1 MTPSADHAR
10 LGGRSLSAA
19 EVSDLQVTWPIGNHH
34 ELAEWHVF
42 TLVAD
47 EVITPDGDRMVREY
61 IRHPGAVAVI
71 ALDHDANGTERVV
84 LVRQYRH
91 PVGHLLLEPPAG
103 LLDVPGEDWQVAAAR
118 ELAEE
123 VGLQA
128 GDWRV
133 LVDVFTS
140 PGIGSEAMRIFLAR
154 DLSDGVRP
162 DGFVLAGEEKHME
175 TVWAGLDDLADAV
188 LAGRVGNPALCA
200 GVLATVAARARGYQ
214 TLRSADAPWPAKDLL
229 S

>member
-1 MTPSADHAR
+1 MGSPDVPLA
-10 LGGRSLSAA
+10 GRALDAA
-19 EVSDLQVTWPIGNHH
+19 EVADQPVSWPVSNHRD
-34 ELAEWHVF
+34 LAEAHVF
-42 TLVAD
+42 SLVAD

-71 ALDHDANGTERVV
+71 GLDGAGADDRVV

-91 PVGHLLLEPPAG
+91 PVGYLLLEPPAG
-103 LLDVPGEDWQVAAAR
+103 LLDVTGEDWQIAAAR

-128 GDWRV
+128 SDWRV

-140 PGIGSEAMRIFLAR
+140 PGMGTEAMRIFLAR
-154 DLSDGVRP
+154 DLSVVDRP
-162 DGFVLAGEEKHME
+162 DGFVLAGEEAHME
-175 TVWAGLDDLADAV
+175 TVWARLDDVADAV
-188 LAGRVGNPALCA
+188 LAGRVGNPALCT
-200 GVLATVAARARGYQ
+200 GVLAAVAARARGYD
-214 TLRSADAPWPAKDLL
+214 TLRPADAPWPAKDQQR